1 MRTKLAQEWEARL
14 RAEGMPAELPEV
26 SPKPR
31 LDRNWSSH
39 FGGKSPH
46 YNALIDACQRAQSDQ
61 RSTQELFAMLADIRW
76 GRHDP
81 TIPGL
86 TDRERL
92 VFDPYCDGQTEM
104 AIAARL
110 GIRQGTVS
118 YRLRKIIARFTTV
131 KPRLARGVRPKRRD
145 R

>member
-1 MRTKLAQEWEARL
+1 MESA
-14 RAEGMPAELPEV
+14 
-26 SPKPR
+26 
-31 LDRNWSSH
+31 
-39 FGGKSPH
+39 
-46 YNALIDACQRAQSDQ
+46 
-61 RSTQELFAMLADIRW
+61 QELFAMLADIRW
-76 GRHDP
+76 GRHGCAP
-81 TIPGL
+81 L

-92 VFDPYCDGQTEM
+92 VFDPYCDGETETQ
-104 AIAARL
+104 IAARL